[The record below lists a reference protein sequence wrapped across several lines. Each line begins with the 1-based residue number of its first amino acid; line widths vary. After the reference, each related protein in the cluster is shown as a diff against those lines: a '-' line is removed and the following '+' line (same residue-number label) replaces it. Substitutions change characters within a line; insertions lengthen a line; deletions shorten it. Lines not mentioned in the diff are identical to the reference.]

1 VSYWELTTA
10 RRLAL
15 TVQRE
20 VSRFLSPV
28 SLPIA
33 AVFLRYYYRLRFQN
47 LTGIRRK
54 YREIIRNN
62 DRPLLI
68 CANHLTLIDSLIIV
82 WALAPASWYLF
93 NFSALP
99 WHVPERRNFAS
110 SWYSRFLTYV
120 LKCVHIVR
128 GSAGREV
135 AQVLRRLIYLL
146 SKRQI
151 VMMFPDGGRSRTGR
165 IETDTPAHG
174 IGRVIA
180 ALPDCRVLC
189 VYLRGD
195 KQKSWSDFPVR
206 KDNVYV
212 DVSLIEPKSEER
224 GVRKSRDLVMQ
235 VASQLAAMEQRYF
248 ARATDN
254 SITQ

>member
-1 VSYWELTTA
+1 M
-10 RRLAL
+10 
-15 TVQRE
+15 
-20 VSRFLSPV
+20 
-28 SLPIA
+28 
-33 AVFLRYYYRLRFQN
+33 RYYYRFRIRN
-47 LTGIRRK
+47 LDGIRRK
-54 YREIIRNN
+54 YREIIKNN
-62 DRPLLI
+62 DKPLLI
-68 CANHLTLIDSLIIV
+68 CANHLTLIDSLLV
-82 WALAPASWYLF
+82 CWALAAPSWYLF

-110 SWYSRFLTYV
+110 TWYSQLITYI

-146 SKRQI
+146 SKKQI

-174 IGRVIA
+174 IGRIIG

-195 KQKSWSDFPVR
+195 KQESWSNFPKR
-206 KDNVYV
+206 RDSFYV

-224 GVRKSRDLVMQ
+224 GMRRSRDLVKQ
-235 VASQLAAMEQRYF
+235 VASRLAAMEQTYF
-248 ARATDN
+248 ANR
-254 SITQ
+254 